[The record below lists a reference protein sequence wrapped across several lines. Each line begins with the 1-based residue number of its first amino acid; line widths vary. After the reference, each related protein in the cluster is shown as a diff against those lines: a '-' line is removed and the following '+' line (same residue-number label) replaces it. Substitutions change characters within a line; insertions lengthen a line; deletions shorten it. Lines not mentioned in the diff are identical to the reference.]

1 MGRHFAAIAFTP
13 RVQAEQ
19 ARVGSRAGYARVA
32 ERGRDDT
39 ELTEAEAE
47 FIAGR
52 DSFYM
57 ATVSETG
64 WPYVQ
69 HRGGPPGL
77 VRALDG
83 RTIGFAD
90 LGGNRQHISVGNLG
104 HDGRVSLFFMDY
116 ANRRRLKLLGRARV
130 VRAEDDPALVAA
142 VTPPDLAGRGERAVL
157 VAVEGYDWNCPQHIT
172 PRWTAEDLLPLA
184 RRLRD
189 SEAEVAALRAALGL
203 APAPGLTAAAGTC
216 MAR

>member
-1 MGRHFAAIAFTP
+1 MGRRFAEIAFTP

-32 ERGRDDT
+32 ERGRDDA

-69 HRGGPPGL
+69 HRGGPAGF

-83 RTIGFAD
+83 RTLGFAD

-130 VRAEDDPALVAA
+130 VRAEDDPAPVASL
-142 VTPPDLAGRGERAVL
+142 TPPALAGRGERAVL
-157 VAVEGYDWNCPQHIT
+157 VAVEGFDWNCPQHIT
-172 PRWTAEDLLPLA
+172 PRFTAEQVEAAARPLRARVALLE
-184 RRLRD
+184 RRLR
-189 SEAEVAALRAALGL
+189 EAGAEV
-203 APAPGLTAAAGTC
+203 PEP
-216 MAR
+216 